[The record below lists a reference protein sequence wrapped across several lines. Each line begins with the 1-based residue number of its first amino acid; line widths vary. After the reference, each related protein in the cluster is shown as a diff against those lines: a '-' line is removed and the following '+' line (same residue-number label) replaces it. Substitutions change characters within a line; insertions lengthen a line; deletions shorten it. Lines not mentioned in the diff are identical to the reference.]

1 MTVRFDNYSM
11 LTGEKYGDNFYDW
24 CIFVDEDSTIINS
37 IKSVEYTLHPTFPDP
52 VRVIED
58 KSSRFALYGA
68 GWGMFVIKIRIT
80 YEDGSTSLTSYLLQ
94 LKKDNWPKKPAPQD
108 FVDNETKLVYQAL
121 FHPKYRWRQVGT
133 VTRQT
138 KFPKDKVLHILDK
151 LQKEDL
157 VRKASWLSIDGKEL
171 WAPTAVVGLAPRID
185 KT

>member
-37 IKSVEYTLHPTFPDP
+37 IKSVEYTLHPTFPNP

-58 KSSRFALYGA
+58 KSSRFALYSA
-68 GWGMFVIKIRIT
+68 GWGGFALQIRIT
-80 YEDGSTSLTSYLLQ
+80 YEDGSESLTSYRLRLEE
-94 LKKDNWPKKPAPQD
+94 DNWPKKPAPQAFGD
-108 FVDNETKLVYQAL
+108 DETKLVYQAL
-121 FHPKYRWRQVGT
+121 FHPKFRWRKVDT
-133 VTRQT
+133 IVRQT
-138 KFPKDKVLHILDK
+138 HLPEDKASHILRT

-171 WAPTAVVGLAPRID
+171 WASTAVVGVAPRID